1 MRIHICYHILLNMSS
16 YQKKI
21 KTGKE
26 TGKGGPWHSAE
37 NVSEGAEM
45 LVRLNKES

>member
-1 MRIHICYHILLNMSS
+1 MSS
-16 YQKKI
+16 YQNKKI

-26 TGKGGPWHSAE
+26 TGNGGAWHSAE